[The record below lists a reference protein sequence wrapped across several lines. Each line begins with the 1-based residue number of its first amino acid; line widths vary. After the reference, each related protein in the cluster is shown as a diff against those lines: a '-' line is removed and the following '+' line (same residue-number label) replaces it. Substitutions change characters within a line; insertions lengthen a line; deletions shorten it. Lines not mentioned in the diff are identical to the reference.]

1 MMKSTHA
8 ILLAALLASA
18 SPLAAQEKTISTGPV
33 PAWVQES
40 EPLPVPEDASGMFF
54 LRRQDTQVH
63 FDDHGQWNFNAQH
76 LAILHPQALQAGNL
90 GIAWNPAAGDAVVHR
105 VLVHRDGETI
115 DVLEKTQFEILR
127 REDQLEQ
134 AMLDGILTAVMRVP
148 DLRVGDELEL
158 AWTAPAHDPTLEEQS
173 FGVLFL
179 ADSAPP
185 GRVRMS
191 LTWED
196 GQKPNIQVPEG
207 LREYTTQTSDRLLI
221 AADNLPTRTM
231 PKDAPPRY
239 AFHRV
244 AQFSDFESWRE
255 VSSTFDTLFDNAS
268 QLSAS
273 SSLKEEAARIA
284 RSYSTDK
291 ERAAAALELVQQQ
304 VRYIF
309 VGLNGGNFTPATAD
323 ETWERRYGDCKGK
336 TALLLALLAEMDIDA
351 RAVLVNNSGGD
362 DGLDGFLPNPGMFDH
377 VLVQA
382 DFDGETY
389 WLDGTLPAVVGMQTR
404 PLFEYRWVLPLASE
418 GSELVSREPE
428 PLALPTEMG
437 LYELDARDG
446 FDVPARKTYT
456 NVTRGPAGVLEYIQH
471 SAMTAD
477 QIETSY
483 RSNLTGGG
491 EWDEITS
498 VTYRYDK
505 DTLASVLT
513 ISGVGPIDWDDDGD
527 GARSLVLPGGGFSPP
542 NRRRRSSEQ
551 DQTAP
556 FYSPP
561 SYSCH
566 STTLRLPRD
575 TDLDNWGFNSTF
587 DTMLFGRVYYRM
599 MEKRDDMTIRM
610 VRGSRNEVI
619 EISPE
624 RAERDNGRIEQFDN
638 SKANITYDPER
649 TMNSWG
655 NLSPVPAVYEFDW
668 VSPAAPCLPEDLR

>member
-1 MMKSTHA
+1 MKSTHA

>member
-1 MMKSTHA
+1 M
-8 ILLAALLASA
+8 
-18 SPLAAQEKTISTGPV
+18 

-40 EPLPVPEDASGMFF
+40 KPLPVPEDASGMVFV
-54 LRRQDTQVH
+54 RRQDTQVH
-63 FDDHGQWNFNAQH
+63 FTDKGQWNFTAQH
-76 LAILHPQALQAGNL
+76 IAILHPQALQAGNL
-90 GIAWNPAAGDAVVHR
+90 GIAWNPAAGDAAVHR
-105 VLVHRDGETI
+105 VLVHRDGEII
-115 DVLEKTQFEILR
+115 DVLEKARFEILR

-134 AMLDGILTAVMRVP
+134 AMLDGILTAVMQVP

-158 AWTAPAHDPTLEEQS
+158 AWTAPAHDPTLKEQS
-173 FGVLFL
+173 FGALFL

-185 GRVRMS
+185 GRLRMS
-191 LTWED
+191 LTWDD
-196 GQKPNIQVPEG
+196 GQKPNVRIPEG
-207 LREYTTQTSDRLLI
+207 LREYTTQTSERLLI

-239 AFHRV
+239 SFHRV

-255 VSSTFDTLFDNAS
+255 VSSTFDTLFDKAS
-268 QLSAS
+268 RLSANS
-273 SSLKEEAARIA
+273 PLKDEAARIA
-284 RSYSTDK
+284 RRYSSDK

-304 VRYIF
+304 VRYIY

-323 ETWERRYGDCKGK
+323 ETWQRRYGDCKGK
-336 TALLLALLAEMDIDA
+336 TVLLLALLAEMDIHA

-377 VLVQA
+377 VLVQT
-382 DFDGETY
+382 DFGGDTY

-404 PLFEYRWVLPLASE
+404 PLFEYRWVLPLSSE

-456 NVTRGPAGVLEYIQH
+456 TVARGPAGVLEYMQL
-471 SAMTAD
+471 SAMTAG
-477 QIETSY
+477 QIETSF

-542 NRRRRSSEQ
+542 NRRRRSSDQ

-556 FYSPP
+556 FYSQP
-561 SYSCH
+561 SYSCY

-575 TDLDNWGFNSTF
+575 TELDNWGFNSTF

-610 VRGSRNEVI
+610 VRGSRNELV

-624 RAERDNGRIEQFDN
+624 RAERDNGRIETFDN

-649 TMNSWG
+649 TMNPWG
-655 NLSPVPAVYEFDW
+655 NLSPIPAVYEFDW